1 MTPERWSQIEEIFQ
15 TALDLPLVER
25 AKYVHDTCGDD
36 VELRDE
42 VEKLLAQFDESSDF
56 IEQPIVADSGIGVF
70 ASLIDDGDDPVLG
83 RQIGNYRIER
93 EVGRGGMGTVYE
105 AVRADGEFRMR
116 AALKLVKRGMDTDFI
131 LRRFKNERQIL
142 ATLEHPYITRLIDGG
157 STDDGRPYFVMEYID
172 GSPLYRYCDRNRSD
186 IEERLELFGRI
197 CEAVEYA
204 HQKMVIHR
212 DLKPSNIFV
221 TGDGTPRLLDF
232 GIAKLLD
239 PDLAHDTL
247 QPTATL
253 LRMMTVD
260 YASPEQVRGEKVTF
274 ASDIYS
280 LGVILYE
287 LLTGYRPYVIASRAP
302 HDVAKAICD
311 DEPCLP
317 SIAAVGQREDL
328 MPVRAESGTLT
339 ATEIALR
346 RRETPESLAEK
357 LRGNLDNIILKALRK
372 DPAER
377 YPSIGK
383 FRDDLARHLSGGVVS
398 INFRYPQLRREPRHD
413 NIVDSKLVAV
423 LPLSL
428 LSPAGTEN
436 TDESYLTLG
445 LADAM
450 ITRLTSVNKLTV
462 RPTSSITRYNEH
474 LINPFR
480 AGVELGV
487 DFVLDGRIRRFGE
500 RIRISLQLLDVAAG
514 SAIWAGQFDERLN
527 DVLELEDA
535 IAEQVAA
542 ALIPQLTG
550 EDRQRLAKRGTSE
563 PLAYEAYLRGR
574 FYWGQFTSQSLPKAI
589 EAYEKAIEIDPNYA
603 LAHVGI
609 ADFYLWA
616 SIYGLISSREGYE
629 LAERAARRALQI
641 DPELG
646 EAYASLGLITLNNF
660 EYEKA
665 ERLLQRSI
673 DLVPHYSLVHEWY
686 SAMLIGTGRTEQ
698 GLKEIRL
705 AEELDPMSLRT
716 KTLVAWTTYQA
727 GRFDDALAKAEEI
740 ISFDE
745 NYPQGHIQRSY
756 VLCELGRA
764 DEAVESAVLANRLM
778 PDTALAQYALCFA
791 LAAAGR
797 TDEVV
802 ALADEMEERSAREF
816 VKPMVLGLANVAA
829 QRFDKAF
836 EYFEAAVD
844 EHDPWLVWLG
854 TDPKYRPLHDDPRF
868 LSLLE
873 RSRKRFEN
881 GRVVSTTGGYSP
893 EYTSAWTSDGKTMT
907 ASELPTLEFRPSFAR
922 RHAWKI
928 GFAAIAAFLLIVGF
942 WTGVITVS
950 TRAPILPG
958 SDQQA
963 KRSIAVLPFE
973 NATGDAA
980 NDYISDGM
988 SESLISRI
996 SEFSDLRVISR
1007 GAAFSYRTRQ
1017 LDPQTIGRELSVEN
1031 VLIGTLTRSGDQLSL
1046 KTELVN
1052 VADGKREFSIIV
1064 EDSADRML
1072 TFRDDLVA
1080 KVMGKL
1086 NLNATPRS
1094 PVAQKAYTQNNA
1106 AFELYLKG
1114 EFNRQKG
1121 TPAGTREGIE
1131 DFENAIKI
1139 DPNYALAYQGLAL
1152 ALRSAPAYGYLSPQ
1166 EAYTRARDAA
1176 ERALALDPN
1185 LSSANV
1191 SLASIKAT
1199 YDWDFPAAEAAYK
1212 KAIQLGP
1219 NNAEAH
1225 YSYGNFLVA
1234 MGRTDEAMNEFRIA
1248 QQLDPVSLNIATNI
1262 GWAMYIAGRYDEAA
1276 AAVRQVIQRDPTF
1289 ARGYMNLGEILQE
1302 QGKYDDAIA
1311 QFLKAKELSDDPLT
1325 EMALGHVYAVSGR
1338 RAEALRIAASLEER
1352 VRSKQV
1358 SPFLPAVV
1366 YAGLNDKDKAFY
1378 WLERAYQERSNWLT
1392 LIKVGRRLKPL
1403 NGDPRFDDLLKRVGF
1418 DS

>member
-1 MTPERWSQIEEIFQ
+1 
-15 TALDLPLVER
+15 
-25 AKYVHDTCGDD
+25 
-36 VELRDE
+36 
-42 VEKLLAQFDESSDF
+42 
-56 IEQPIVADSGIGVF
+56 
-70 ASLIDDGDDPVLG
+70 
-83 RQIGNYRIER
+83 
-93 EVGRGGMGTVYE
+93 
-105 AVRADGEFRMR
+105 
-116 AALKLVKRGMDTDFI
+116 
-131 LRRFKNERQIL
+131 
-142 ATLEHPYITRLIDGG
+142 
-157 STDDGRPYFVMEYID
+157 
-172 GSPLYRYCDRNRSD
+172 
-186 IEERLELFGRI
+186 
-197 CEAVEYA
+197 
-204 HQKMVIHR
+204 
-212 DLKPSNIFV
+212 
-221 TGDGTPRLLDF
+221 
-232 GIAKLLD
+232 
-239 PDLAHDTL
+239 
-247 QPTATL
+247 
-253 LRMMTVD
+253 
-260 YASPEQVRGEKVTF
+260 
-274 ASDIYS
+274 
-280 LGVILYE
+280 
-287 LLTGYRPYVIASRAP
+287 
-302 HDVAKAICD
+302 
-311 DEPCLP
+311 
-317 SIAAVGQREDL
+317 

-816 VKPMVLGLANVAA
+816 VKPMFLGLANVAA